1 MLCTKTEFK
10 VFGRFHKQLGIGK
23 LNVKSPSKECKQLLK
38 EKQER
43 NSKAS
48 NEALEWFEVALRK
61 LMERLSNEEETFL
74 LALATNAF
82 VEAGK
87 NLVAFNFTEERG
99 NKRSWMEVESG
110 LEELVMAMRETKM
123 DSVAILERA
132 MKLQHATQEYKASE
146 HWSPL
151 AINSEKTVSR
161 WMFKFMRT

>member
-1 MLCTKTEFK
+1 MLT
-10 VFGRFHKQLGIGK
+10 
-23 LNVKSPSKECKQLLK
+23 
-38 EKQER
+38 
-43 NSKAS
+43 
-48 NEALEWFEVALRK
+48 
-61 LMERLSNEEETFL
+61 
-74 LALATNAF
+74 LATNAF